1 MNPRRMDVTE
11 RVGQPFEESADEASP
26 STVTAL
32 LVGGLPRGIVLPP
45 ALFEVADPTI
55 TGSRRKHSHEET
67 SVYRKS
73 AGRHDTIV
81 GPANPGLSAA
91 ELYRNNLKSAEMD
104 GHNLEA
110 RRSTT
115 YSSLQST
122 APAPLAVQLV
132 LPGERTTQPTR
143 PSDSRPSSLSSQS
156 SEPRRSSRWAEKVA
170 SRAAQAAKA
179 EATRA
184 AKPASGSME
193 ALHVTWNRW
202 LGVPAREA
210 VRTFY
215 GR

>member
-1 MNPRRMDVTE
+1 MDVTE

-45 ALFEVADPTI
+45 ALFEAADPTI

-81 GPANPGLSAA
+81 RPVNPSLSAA
-91 ELYRNNLKSAEMD
+91 ELYGHNLMSAEMD

-110 RRSTT
+110 RQSTT
-115 YSSLQST
+115 YSSPQST

-132 LPGERTTQPTR
+132 LPGERTRQPTR
-143 PSDSRPSSLSSQS
+143 SNDSRPSSQSHSQS

-179 EATRA
+179 EAARA

-193 ALHVTWNRW
+193 ALAVKWNRW